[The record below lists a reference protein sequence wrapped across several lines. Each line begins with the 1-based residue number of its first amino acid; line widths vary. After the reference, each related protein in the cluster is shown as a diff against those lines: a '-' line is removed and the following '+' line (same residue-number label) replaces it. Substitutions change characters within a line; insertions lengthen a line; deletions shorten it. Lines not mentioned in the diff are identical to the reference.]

1 MLYISDICIMDT
13 MFIIKPFTWRI
24 KEVLRVRE
32 YMYSKAIIRR
42 ASQVSIQNSGTTS
55 IMESVVRAAVVQ

>member
-13 MFIIKPFTWRI
+13 MRIVKPFIWRV

-42 ASQVSIQNSGTTS
+42 ASQVSIQNSGTAS